1 MTVSSGMKYWTNPS
15 VARFAGDIDP
25 VAFMQK
31 KARELIFHAFQKGW
45 TGPPY
50 DPCKLADLLGI
61 PVMAQENILDARI
74 VPIGA
79 QRYKIEFN
87 PNRSQGRLRFSVA
100 HEIAHTFFPD
110 CAEAIRNRSQV
121 ATDREDDWQ
130 VEMLCNLAAAEFL
143 MPIGSGTM
151 IENET
156 VSIDNILRLQAKY
169 EVSTEAISIKLARIT
184 ADPCVIFAAKSGSK
198 NQPSGYSIE
207 YSVPS
212 RAATFDFRRGFE
224 VGRRTILSQ
233 CTAVGFTAKGGEQW
247 AVHLPELYIECVGI
261 PPYPG
266 YYMPRIVGIA
276 RAAGKDVSRSRGI
289 TFLKG
294 DAIEPLTPGPKI
306 IAQIVNDKTMNWG
319 GHGFAYNIKKR
330 LPKVQDDF
338 QKWVLA
344 NPNNLSLGST
354 HVSLLSDERIVV
366 SMIAQHGYGSSAKP
380 RIRYSALMNCLER
393 LSEVAAEKRATVHM
407 PRIGTGNAGG
417 NWAIIQELIQDTLLR
432 RRIEVTVYDLPG
444 VNVNE
449 TQAVLTLE

>member
-1 MTVSSGMKYWTNPS
+1 MKYWTNPS

-25 VAFMQK
+25 ITLIQK
-31 KARELIFHAFQKGW
+31 KARELVLHALQVGW
-45 TGPPY
+45 AGPPY
-50 DPCKLADLLGI
+50 DPFKLADVLGI
-61 PVMAQENILDARI
+61 PVVAQEAILDARI
-74 VPIGA
+74 VPVGA
-79 QRYKIEFN
+79 QRFKIEFN

-110 CAEAIRNRSQV
+110 CAEAVRNRSHV
-121 ATDREDDWQ
+121 ESDTEDSWQ

-143 MPIGSGTM
+143 MPIGSGVM

-156 VSIDNILRLQAKY
+156 VNIDNILRLQAKY

-184 ADPCVIFAAKSGSK
+184 ADPCVIFTAKSSSK
-198 NQPSGYSIE
+198 SRPFGYRIE

-212 RAATFDFRRGFE
+212 RAATFDFGKGFE

-233 CTAVGFTAKGGEQW
+233 CTAVGFTAKGREQW
-247 AVHLPELYIECVGI
+247 TVHLPELYIECVGI

-276 RAAGKDVSRSRGI
+276 RAAAKDVSRSHGI

-294 DAIEPLTPGPKI
+294 DAIEPRTPGPNI

-330 LPKVQDDF
+330 LPEVQDDF
-338 QKWVLA
+338 QKWILA

-366 SMIAQHGYGSSAKP
+366 SMIAQHGYGPSAKP
-380 RIRYSALMNCLER
+380 RIRYSALMNCLEQ
-393 LSEVAAEKRATVHM
+393 LAEVAVEKRATVHM

-432 RRIEVTVYDLPG
+432 RRIEVTVYDPPG
-444 VNVNE
+444 VDINE